1 MAVQALAQ
9 ATYQPKF
16 KNHPARS
23 DSEAAA
29 LGYLRTFL
37 RAQKIYKKKND
48 HFATSLMDLA
58 KTGSFTRRMAS
69 AQRGDYTVKFTPHK
83 DKDTFEIVMAPRQTD
98 TTHRSFFAKMEG
110 TNRRDDGVIRADDQK
125 EADEH
130 SPVLK
135 PDAVPGNT
143 PSLSIVKQRPGRPVA
158 PTLRRQ
164 LKRSH
169 ASARRAWTNLR
180 CFAVAKVDRDRLSPI
195 RIIQRLVR

>member
-1 MAVQALAQ
+1 MKITRIFPVAMLLAAMAVQALAQ
-9 ATYQPKF
+9 VTYQPKF
-16 KNHPARS
+16 KNDPARS

-29 LGYLRTFL
+29 LGYMRTFL
-37 RAQKIYKKKND
+37 NAQKIYKKKND

-69 AQRGDYTVKFTPHK
+69 TQRGDYTVKFTPHK
-83 DKDTFEIVMAPRQTD
+83 DKDTFEIVMVPRQMD

-135 PDAVPGNT
+135 PDALPGNV
-143 PSLSIVKQRPGRPVA
+143 PSP
-158 PTLRRQ
+158 
-164 LKRSH
+164 
-169 ASARRAWTNLR
+169 
-180 CFAVAKVDRDRLSPI
+180 
-195 RIIQRLVR
+195 

>member
-1 MAVQALAQ
+1 MKITRIFPVAMLLAAMAVQALAQ
-9 ATYQPKF
+9 VTYQPKF
-16 KNHPARS
+16 KNDPARS

-69 AQRGDYTVKFTPHK
+69 TQRGDYTVKFTPHK
-83 DKDTFEIVMAPRQTD
+83 DKDTFEIVMVPRQMD

-143 PSLSIVKQRPGRPVA
+143 PSP
-158 PTLRRQ
+158 
-164 LKRSH
+164 
-169 ASARRAWTNLR
+169 
-180 CFAVAKVDRDRLSPI
+180 
-195 RIIQRLVR
+195 

>member
-1 MAVQALAQ
+1 MKITRIFPVAMLLAAMAVQALAQ

-16 KNHPARS
+16 KNDPARS

-29 LGYLRTFL
+29 LGYL
-37 RAQKIYKKKND
+37 
-48 HFATSLMDLA
+48 
-58 KTGSFTRRMAS
+58 
-69 AQRGDYTVKFTPHK
+69 
-83 DKDTFEIVMAPRQTD
+83 
-98 TTHRSFFAKMEG
+98 RSFFAKMEG

-180 CFAVAKVDRDRLSPI
+180 CFAV
-195 RIIQRLVR
+195 